1 MRQLNTCWR
10 LDGNPCKGQ
19 EISSFLPA
27 LQTVLKTQPPRAFRT
42 TLQCTGQRNDGEV
55 FLAGVWFSTYGTISG
70 PRLAAIVVDLSE
82 DLRSRDDLS
91 LNYLLKN
98 TRILMSAVAH
108 EIRNLCGAILV
119 VHKNL
124 SHVKELESNED
135 FKALGSL
142 IQSLD
147 RVSALEPGST
157 TA

>member
-1 MRQLNTCWR
+1 
-10 LDGNPCKGQ
+10 
-19 EISSFLPA
+19 
-27 LQTVLKTQPPRAFRT
+27 
-42 TLQCTGQRNDGEV
+42 
-55 FLAGVWFSTYGTISG
+55 
-70 PRLAAIVVDLSE
+70 LAAIVVDLSE